1 MRCPLTVQTEVCAA
15 QSVRSIREFE
25 PAIDPLLRPPDATP
39 ALSSSSL
46 VVSFAIRMERSTMGR
61 QLFPHHSHWGAFN
74 AVVEGGKVVGAIPFD
89 FDPDPSPLIDAIP
102 DAVHSPTRIA
112 NPMVRAG
119 WLKDRRASGRGRGR
133 ELFVPLSWERALEL
147 VAGELARVRREYGPS
162 AIMGGSQ
169 GWSSAGHFHEAR
181 GQLRRFL
188 AASGG
193 FVDQTSNYSFGT
205 ALTFL
210 PHILGSAQAVTGPLT
225 SWSSI
230 ARHTKLFVMFGG
242 ANPKNT
248 QVAKGG
254 CAWHGT
260 SGAFAALGQA
270 GVRVVNI
277 SPIREDGPAL
287 ARPHWIPIRPNTDT
301 AMILALAHTLV
312 SERRHDEAFLTR
324 YCNGFLRMLPYLTGE
339 SDGQVKDAA
348 WAAAITGVPAETIR
362 ALARQMAATRTML
375 TASWSLQRAD
385 HGEQPYWALVLLAAC
400 LGQIGLPGG
409 GFGFGY
415 GSGAALAEPP
425 LLFPGPAMPA
435 LPNPARLAIPAAR
448 IADCLLHPGERYNYD
463 GKTATY
469 PDIRLVY
476 WAGGNPFHH
485 HQDLNRLR
493 RAWQRPETIIV
504 REPWWTATA
513 RHADIVLPATTSL
526 ERNDL
531 GGAPRDRFVIAM
543 HKAID
548 PVGEARN
555 DFDIFCD
562 LARRLGCE
570 DAFAEGRDETAWL
583 RHIYGAFRERAQRNS
598 VPEFDT
604 FWDQGW
610 IEIPPRTDEYVLFA
624 EFRANP
630 ETSRLRTPSGRIELY
645 SEEIA
650 GFGYDDCP
658 PHPVWIEPAEWLGG
672 RQAAD
677 FPLHLVSSQPRHKLH
692 SQMDSG
698 PISARG
704 KTAGRETLA
713 INPLDA
719 KARGIADGE
728 VVRVFNARGACFA
741 GVSLTETVRPG
752 VVRLSCG
759 AWYDPAGDDDTPT
772 CAHGN
777 ANILTRDHGTSQLS
791 QGPSSATALVEVEKC
806 STPAPPVRAFAPVRL
821 IGAAPRL

>member
-1 MRCPLTVQTEVCAA
+1 MDRK
-15 QSVRSIREFE
+15 
-25 PAIDPLLRPPDATP
+25 
-39 ALSSSSL
+39 L
-46 VVSFAIRMERSTMGR
+46 V
-61 QLFPHHSHWGAFN
+61 PHHSHWGAFN
-74 AVVEGGKVVGAIPFD
+74 AVVEDSKVVGAVPFD
-89 FDPDPSPLIDAIP
+89 FDPDPSPLIEGIP
-102 DAVHSPTRIA
+102 DAVHSPTRITQ
-112 NPMVRAG
+112 PMVRAG
-119 WLKDRRASGRGRGR
+119 WLERGAASGAGRGR
-133 ELFVPLSWERALEL
+133 EPFVPVAWERALQLVTDEL
-147 VAGELARVRREYGPS
+147 TRVRREHGPS

-181 GQLRRFL
+181 AQLRRFL
-188 AASGG
+188 VASGG

-230 ARHTKLFVMFGG
+230 ARHTKLFVLFGG

-260 SGAFAALGQA
+260 SGAFAALARA

-277 SPIREDGPAL
+277 SPIREDGPENAG
-287 ARPHWIPIRPNTDT
+287 PEWIPIRPNTDT
-301 AMILALAHTLV
+301 AMMLALAHTIIA
-312 SERRHDEAFLTR
+312 ERRHDEAFLAR
-324 YCNGFLRMLPYLTGE
+324 YCTGFARVLGYLTGE
-339 SDGQVKDAA
+339 ADGQPKDAD
-348 WAAAITGVPAETIR
+348 WAAAITAVPAETIR
-362 ALARQMAATRTML
+362 TLARQMAAQRTLL

-400 LGQIGLPGG
+400 IGQIGLPGG

-415 GSGAALAEPP
+415 GSGAGLAEPP
-425 LLFPGPAMPA
+425 LLFPGPAMPS

-448 IADCLLHPGERYNYD
+448 IADCLLHPGEHYDYD
-463 GKTATY
+463 GKSAAY

-504 REPWWTATA
+504 HEPWWTATA

-526 ERNDL
+526 ERNDI
-531 GGAPRDRFVIAM
+531 GGSPRDRFVIAM

-548 PVGEARN
+548 SVGDARD
-555 DFDIFCD
+555 DFDIFLD

-583 RHIYGAFRERAQRNS
+583 RHLYDTFRERAQSNL
-598 VPEFDT
+598 VPDFDM
-604 FWDQGW
+604 FWKKGW
-610 IEIPPRTDEYVLFA
+610 VEIPPRIDEYVLFA
-624 EFRANP
+624 EFRADR
-630 ETSRLRTPSGRIELY
+630 EKHKLRTPSGRIELY

-650 GFGYDDCP
+650 GFGYADCP
-658 PHPVWIEPAEWLGG
+658 PHPSWIEPSEWLGG
-672 RQAAD
+672 KDAAE

-692 SQMDSG
+692 SQMDAG
-698 PISARG
+698 PVSARG
-704 KTAGRETLA
+704 KTAGRETLSM
-713 INPLDA
+713 NPADA
-719 KARGIADGE
+719 RRRGIATGE
-728 VVRVFNARGACFA
+728 VVRVFNDRGSCFA
-741 GVSLTETVRPG
+741 GVAVTDAVRPG

-759 AWYDPAGDDDTPT
+759 AWYDPSEDESA

-777 ANILTRDHGTSQLS
+777 ANVLTRDQGTSRLG
-791 QGPSSATALVEVEKC
+791 QGPSSATALVEVEQC
-806 STPAPPVRAFAPVRL
+806 TSPPPPVRAFAPVPV
-821 IGAAPRL
+821 AAD

>member
-1 MRCPLTVQTEVCAA
+1 MDRK
-15 QSVRSIREFE
+15 
-25 PAIDPLLRPPDATP
+25 
-39 ALSSSSL
+39 L
-46 VVSFAIRMERSTMGR
+46 V
-61 QLFPHHSHWGAFN
+61 PHHSHWGAFN
-74 AVVEGGKVVGAIPFD
+74 AVVEDSKVVGAVPFD
-89 FDPDPSPLIDAIP
+89 FDPDPSPLIEGIP
-102 DAVHSPTRIA
+102 DAVHSPTRITQ
-112 NPMVRAG
+112 PMVRAG
-119 WLKDRRASGRGRGR
+119 WLERGAASGAGRGR
-133 ELFVPLSWERALEL
+133 EPFVPVAWERALQLVTDEL
-147 VAGELARVRREYGPS
+147 TRVRREHGPS

-181 GQLRRFL
+181 AQLRRFL
-188 AASGG
+188 VASGG

-230 ARHTKLFVMFGG
+230 ARHTKLFVLFGG

-260 SGAFAALGQA
+260 SGAFAALARA

-277 SPIREDGPAL
+277 SPIREDGPENAG
-287 ARPHWIPIRPNTDT
+287 PEWIPIRPNTDT
-301 AMILALAHTLV
+301 AMMLALAHTIIA
-312 SERRHDEAFLTR
+312 ERRHDEAFLAR
-324 YCNGFLRMLPYLTGE
+324 YCTGFARVLAYLTGE
-339 SDGQVKDAA
+339 ADGRPKDAD

-362 ALARQMAATRTML
+362 TLARQMAAQRTLL

-400 LGQIGLPGG
+400 IGQIGLPGG

-415 GSGAALAEPP
+415 GSGAGLAEPP
-425 LLFPGPAMPA
+425 LLFPGPAMPS

-448 IADCLLHPGERYNYD
+448 IADCLLHPGEHYDYD
-463 GKTATY
+463 GKSAAY

-504 REPWWTATA
+504 HEPWWTATA

-526 ERNDL
+526 ERNDI
-531 GGAPRDRFVIAM
+531 GGSPRDRFVIAM

-548 PVGEARN
+548 SVGDARD
-555 DFDIFCD
+555 DFDIFLD

-583 RHIYGAFRERAQRNS
+583 RHLYDTFRERAQSNL
-598 VPEFDT
+598 VPDFDM
-604 FWDQGW
+604 FWKKGW
-610 IEIPPRTDEYVLFA
+610 VEIPPRIDEYVLFA
-624 EFRANP
+624 EFRADR
-630 ETSRLRTPSGRIELY
+630 EKHKLRTPSGRIELY

-650 GFGYDDCP
+650 GFGYADCP
-658 PHPVWIEPAEWLGG
+658 PHPSWIEPSEWLGG
-672 RQAAD
+672 KDAAE

-692 SQMDSG
+692 SQMDAG
-698 PISARG
+698 PVSARG
-704 KTAGRETLA
+704 KTAGRETLSM
-713 INPLDA
+713 NPADA
-719 KARGIADGE
+719 RRRGIATGE
-728 VVRVFNARGACFA
+728 VVRVFNDRGSCFA
-741 GVSLTETVRPG
+741 GVAVTDAVRPG

-759 AWYDPAGDDDTPT
+759 AWYDPSEDESA

-777 ANILTRDHGTSQLS
+777 ANVLTRDQGTSRLG
-791 QGPSSATALVEVEKC
+791 QGPSSATALVEVEQC
-806 STPAPPVRAFAPVRL
+806 TSPPPPVRAFAPVPV
-821 IGAAPRL
+821 AAD